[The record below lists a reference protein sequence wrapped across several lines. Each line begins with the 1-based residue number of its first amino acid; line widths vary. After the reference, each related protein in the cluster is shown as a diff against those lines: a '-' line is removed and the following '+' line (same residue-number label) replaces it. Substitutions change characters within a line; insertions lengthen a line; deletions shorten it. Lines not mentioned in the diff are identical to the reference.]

1 MKKLYAGKTG
11 LQWLQYLLCL
21 LVLVFCID
29 RARKG
34 SDFDVYLAAA
44 KTLLAGGNPY
54 DAANTLTVPYFYSSF
69 FALVLAPFTFLP
81 AFVVKLAWLLFS
93 VYCIYRIWKLVQ
105 AYYPV
110 AALTSTQKVWWIIVS
125 HAILAGFYIDNFH
138 MVQVTFFMI
147 WASLEAVHLISTGK
161 TFRGALLLGLAINI
175 KIMPILFLPYLFY
188 RGKWKGGFLT
198 LAFILV
204 FTLLPHLFL
213 GSDYGN
219 TLLQEWWTAINP
231 ISDKHSV
238 EVHPHYFDLP
248 AFVAAFFT
256 TAAGELTTSFESY
269 QLTLTLVRLFFVVLT
284 LAYLQLPMFKD
295 ARNPLSQGREIA
307 YLLLA
312 TVLLFPHQ
320 NKYANVYLMPA
331 LAYVFYYL
339 LASYNLNKQF
349 LREQSRFLWVA
360 VLLLLVIL
368 LLNVRGRST
377 EGTDLLSLLVR
388 YRGITIGTM
397 LLAGILLLLPPS
409 WLLKRQAAAQQA
421 A

>member
-1 MKKLYAGKTG
+1 MKKVFAGKTG
-11 LQWLQYLLCL
+11 QQWLLYLLGL

-44 KTLLAGGNPY
+44 ETLLQGGNPY
-54 DAANTLTVPYFYSSF
+54 DPANTLTVPYFYSPF

-93 VYCIYRIWKLVQ
+93 VYCIYRIWKLIQ
-105 AYYPV
+105 SYYPV
-110 AALTSTQKVWWIIVS
+110 AALSARQRIWWIIVS

-147 WASLEAVHLISTGK
+147 WASLEAIHLIWNGK
-161 TFRGALLLGLAINI
+161 AWRGALLLGLAINI
-175 KIMPILFLPYLFY
+175 KIMPLLFLPYLFY
-188 RGKWKGGFLT
+188 RGKWKGGFMT
-198 LAFILV
+198 LAFIVV
-204 FTLLPHLFL
+204 FTLLPHVFL
-213 GSDYGN
+213 GSEYGS

-248 AFVAAFFT
+248 ALVAAFFT
-256 TAAGELTTSFESY
+256 TSAGELTTSFESY
-269 QLTLTLVRLFFVVLT
+269 QLTLSLVRLFFILLT
-284 LAYLQLPMFKD
+284 LAFLQLPMFKD
-295 ARNPLSQGREIA
+295 ARNRLWQGREIA

-320 NKYANVYLMPA
+320 NKYANVYIMPA

-349 LREQSRFLWVA
+349 LREQSRYVWVV
-360 VLLLLVIL
+360 VLLVLVVL

-377 EGTDLLSLLVR
+377 EGSDLLSLLVR
-388 YRGITIGTM
+388 YRGITIGTIV
-397 LLAGILLLLPPS
+397 LAGILLLLPPS
-409 WLLKRQAAAQQA
+409 LLLKKQAAAQQA
-421 A
+421 M